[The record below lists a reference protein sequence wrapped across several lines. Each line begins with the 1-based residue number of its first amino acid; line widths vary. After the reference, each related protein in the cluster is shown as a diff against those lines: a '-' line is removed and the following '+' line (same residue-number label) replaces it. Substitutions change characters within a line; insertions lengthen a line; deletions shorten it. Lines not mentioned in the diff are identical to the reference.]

1 MPHVQRR
8 TRIEVD
14 ASTDDIDRA
23 LEAVRSDVAAA
34 GESDFATTVT
44 DAGPRRVVEIEI
56 TNEQRIP
63 YFHWFFAPIIRRTVG
78 KQLGYVAAAMQAHL
92 AGQPPPDPPDLPFL
106 LGQRAF
112 DEDAVRLLAVAGA
125 IGALASFGAA
135 LFGQN
140 ADSVAKSFGA
150 SNADLGVSLAITRIG
165 VLLAL
170 VTTAL
175 ADRQGRRRLLA
186 ASFAGV
192 CIFNAVTA
200 VAPNLVVFTGSQLLV
215 RAFVNSTIVV
225 AGIAVVEEA
234 PENARAFAATTFALA
249 SGAGYALSVVLLPL
263 SDLGPDAWRIA
274 FAVSG
279 ATILFLP
286 RLLRRL
292 PETRRYTALAARTTK
307 RGQFR
312 EVFDRAYGRR
322 FVLLAAAAFLASV
335 FSAPSAQLTNRF
347 LSDERGFSNSGISI
361 FQAVT
366 SGIPGLLGLVIGGR
380 LAERRGRRPVAAIG
394 LGVGAAAQM
403 VFFLV
408 GGPSLW
414 VASAVAILFA
424 GGATIA
430 LGTLDAEL
438 FPTEVRSTGNAL
450 LLVCGVAGSVVGL
463 LLAGLLA
470 DEIGGLGPAIA
481 VCGLAPLV
489 AAVFV
494 VPRLPEAAH
503 RDLDDV
509 SPSEM

>member
-1 MPHVQRR
+1 MRVELDAPAA
-8 TRIEVD
+8 EVE
-14 ASTDDIDRA
+14 RA
-23 LEAVRSDVAAA
+23 VEAVRGRDAADGGREFRA
-34 GESDFATTVT
+34 TVT
-44 DAGPRRVVEIEI
+44 GAGPRSVLEVEIA
-56 TNEQRIP
+56 NERRIP

-78 KQLGYVAAAMQAHL
+78 KQLAFVVAAVRARL
-92 AGQPPPDPPDLPFL
+92 ADEPPPDPPKVPFL
-106 LGQRAF
+106 LGQDAF
-112 DEDAVRLLAVAGA
+112 DDDAVRLLAVAGA

-140 ADSVAKSFGA
+140 ADSVANSFGA
-150 SNADLGVSLAITRIG
+150 SDADLGVSLAITRIG
-165 VLLAL
+165 VLVAL

-175 ADRQGRRRLLA
+175 ADRQGRRKLLA
-186 ASFAGV
+186 ISFAGV

-200 VAPNLVVFTGSQLLV
+200 IAPNLIVFTGAQLLV

-225 AGIAVVEEA
+225 AGIAVIEEA

-263 SDLGPDAWRIA
+263 ADLGPDAWRIA
-274 FAVSG
+274 FGVSG
-279 ATILFLP
+279 ATLLFLP

-292 PETRRYTALAARTTK
+292 PETRRYSALAARTTE
-307 RGQFR
+307 RGRFR

-347 LSDERGFSNSGISI
+347 LTDERGFSNAGISV
-361 FQAVT
+361 FRAVT
-366 SGIPGLLGLVIGGR
+366 SGLPGLAGLVIGGR

-394 LGVGAAAQM
+394 LGVGTAAQM
-403 VFFLV
+403 VSFLV
-408 GGPSLW
+408 GGPTLW

-489 AAVFV
+489 AAVV
-494 VPRLPEAAH
+494 IVPRLPEAAH
-503 RDLDDV
+503 RDLDEV